1 MKLIGISN
9 WRIKTMVDKIA
20 FYQIKENVFINLMNM
35 SHVEIL
41 DSSNPPEKYAA
52 LYFLRTQNGDR
63 LFLNK
68 KEFEKFSDLM
78 KKYSA

>member
-1 MKLIGISN
+1 
-9 WRIKTMVDKIA
+9 
-20 FYQIKENVFINLMNM
+20 MNM